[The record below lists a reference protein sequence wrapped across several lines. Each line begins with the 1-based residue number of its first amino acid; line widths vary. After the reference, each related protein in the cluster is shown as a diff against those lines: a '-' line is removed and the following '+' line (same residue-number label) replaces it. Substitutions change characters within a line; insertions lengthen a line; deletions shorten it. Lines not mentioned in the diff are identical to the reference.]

1 MCWPIHRS
9 CCDGAALQR
18 FSTSSFLRRSGTSG
32 WVWSI
37 LEVEAEGSSI
47 WKKILLAEQKI
58 SYALVLRFDGLSM
71 FPGGFGATDWWKL
84 SLGVPR
90 AVSER
95 GKNFQ
100 GPKKR
105 QFLVVFLELS
115 RKVWLRQGRSMGRA
129 IRTALCGSTCH
140 RTFQGAVDDRQRAV
154 AGASIIDDGW
164 VAKERWVEL
173 SICTDEKPFFLRL
186 YCKGKVIVMRAAFY
200 EVSWTTIFLPTLR
213 DPWVCWIPTTAL
225 RGFPFHFVFQAQVLQ
240 TIHILLQSTR
250 SESTLFCNLTAGW
263 YLKLRLHWPTG
274 WPSMLAASNW
284 SETWHIWRLQV
295 VFGSPWSP
303 PRNQV
308 VAADY
313 DFRSLDLIKSINQ
326 PPPNKWMLVF
336 FIHFFR

>member
-1 MCWPIHRS
+1 
-9 CCDGAALQR
+9 
-18 FSTSSFLRRSGTSG
+18 
-32 WVWSI
+32 
-37 LEVEAEGSSI
+37 
-47 WKKILLAEQKI
+47 
-58 SYALVLRFDGLSM
+58 
-71 FPGGFGATDWWKL
+71 
-84 SLGVPR
+84 
-90 AVSER
+90 
-95 GKNFQ
+95 
-100 GPKKR
+100 
-105 QFLVVFLELS
+105 
-115 RKVWLRQGRSMGRA
+115 
-129 IRTALCGSTCH
+129 
-140 RTFQGAVDDRQRAV
+140 
-154 AGASIIDDGW
+154 
-164 VAKERWVEL
+164 
-173 SICTDEKPFFLRL
+173 
-186 YCKGKVIVMRAAFY
+186 MRAAFY

-326 PPPNKWMLVF
+326 PPQTSGCLYSLYIFSDKPSSLRSPSHSGRLYRTRPASKRENVCAVVL
-336 FIHFFR
+336 

>member
-1 MCWPIHRS
+1 MAPPRALDGASNSYSPLWIDVSPNVSGSCWWPATRS
-9 CCDGAALQR
+9 CRC
-18 FSTSSFLRRSGTSG
+18 
-32 WVWSI
+32 VHH
-37 LEVEAEGSSI
+37 
-47 WKKILLAEQKI
+47 
-58 SYALVLRFDGLSM
+58 
-71 FPGGFGATDWWKL
+71 WWW
-84 SLGVPR
+84 
-90 AVSER
+90 
-95 GKNFQ
+95 
-100 GPKKR
+100 
-105 QFLVVFLELS
+105 LS
-115 RKVWLRQGRSMGRA
+115 RKGEMGR
-129 IRTALCGSTCH
+129 TKHLYGWK
-140 RTFQGAVDDRQRAV
+140 TF
-154 AGASIIDDGW
+154 
-164 VAKERWVEL
+164 
-173 SICTDEKPFFLRL
+173 FFLRL